1 MDRRKFHPAGVEIA
15 PTSPVASPR
24 APAYFVVTR
33 HRPDAWGRSAAK
45 IIAQRTDIELFR
57 RLALCIGVAGRNRPG
72 HS

>member
-15 PTSPVASPR
+15 PTSPVASPL
-24 APAYFVVTR
+24 ASAYFAVTR
-33 HRPDAWGRSAAK
+33 HRPDASRLIRRK
-45 IIAQRTDIELFR
+45 IIVQRTDIELFR